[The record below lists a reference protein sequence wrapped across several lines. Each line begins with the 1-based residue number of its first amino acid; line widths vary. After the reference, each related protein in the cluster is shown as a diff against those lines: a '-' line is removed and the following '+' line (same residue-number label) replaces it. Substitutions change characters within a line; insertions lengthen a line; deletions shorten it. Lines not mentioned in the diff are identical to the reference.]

1 MEPLNFCRQ
10 IKKNIQQL
18 KDNNVYEKIKEIQ
31 PTFALHP
38 LLDKA
43 TKFTLPLNG
52 VILNDAKLKAL
63 EGVEEL
69 RLPYGCIALEYTRD
83 VNTYN
88 DYSPTKDQTRF
99 PSKIV
104 LLLVEWPEHIS
115 IQMWCHTV
123 GNWFPATPICIPKID
138 SYVMGSKGVYTYK
151 IFVPNLVGNETRESL
166 MQDYGMELEV
176 IFGFLNALAC
186 SNVKAEKLPFR
197 KPSKTLGAL
206 PFDEYHVLT
215 IDRPAGTGNGH
226 AGGSHRSPREHLR
239 RGHIRRLPTG
249 SKIWVN
255 AAVINA
261 GAGGKIRKQY
271 ALD

>member
-10 IKKNIQQL
+10 IKKAYAKSSMRDFTKKALPKMPLDLLL
-18 KDNNVYEKIKEIQ
+18 KG
-31 PTFALHP
+31 
-38 LLDKA
+38 LDLA
-43 TKFTLPLNG
+43 VKFTLPDDGKIIEDPKLKG
-52 VILNDAKLKAL
+52 LNDITELHLPYESIVLEFGLITAKLK
-63 EGVEEL
+63 
-69 RLPYGCIALEYTRD
+69 
-83 VNTYN
+83 
-88 DYSPTKDQTRF
+88 
-99 PSKIV
+99 KIV
-104 LLLVEWPEHIS
+104 VYAVEFKTNV
-115 IQMWCHTV
+115 TV
-123 GNWFPATPICIPKID
+123 SVWGGLDEVWIPFGIVSIPKTNFMRYD
-138 SYVMGSKGVYTYK
+138 ADGEVSFSFKRVDVTENEYK
-151 IFVPNLVGNETRESL
+151 KDMDALSNMAAGTLLN
-166 MQDYGMELEV
+166 
-176 IFGFLNALAC
+176 FLNALAC
-186 SNVKAEKLPFR
+186 SNVHTEKLPPR

-271 ALD
+271 AMG

>member
-10 IKKNIQQL
+10 IKKSFAESSWREYT
-18 KDNNVYEKIKEIQ
+18 KKEF
-31 PTFALHP
+31 PKMP
-38 LLDKA
+38 LDVLLNGLDLA
-43 TKFTLPLNG
+43 VKFTLPVDGKIIEDPKLKG
-52 VILNDAKLKAL
+52 LNDIT
-63 EGVEEL
+63 EL
-69 RLPYGCIALEYTRD
+69 HLPYE
-83 VNTYN
+83 
-88 DYSPTKDQTRF
+88 S
-99 PSKIV
+99 IV
-104 LLLVEWPEHIS
+104 LEFALIHAQIKKMVVYAVEFETKLVVSVWAGVDELWMPLGIVKLPKTNFMRYDADGEVSFNSQRVDVTEDKHKEFTGLLS
-115 IQMWCHTV
+115 
-123 GNWFPATPICIPKID
+123 
-138 SYVMGSKGVYTYK
+138 GVAASTLL
-151 IFVPNLVGNETRESL
+151 N
-166 MQDYGMELEV
+166 
-176 IFGFLNALAC
+176 FLNALAC
-186 SNVKAEKLPFR
+186 SNVHTEKLPLR

-271 ALD
+271 VLG

>member
-10 IKKNIQQL
+10 IKKSFAESSAR
-18 KDNNVYEKIKEIQ
+18 DYIKKEL
-31 PTFALHP
+31 PKMP
-38 LLDKA
+38 LDGLLGGLDLA
-43 TKFTLPLNG
+43 VKFTLPSDG
-52 VILNDAKLKAL
+52 RIIEDPKLK
-63 EGVEEL
+63 GISDITEL
-69 RLPYGCIALEYTRD
+69 RLPYESIALEFVLTGIEL
-83 VNTYN
+83 
-88 DYSPTKDQTRF
+88 K
-99 PSKIV
+99 KIV
-104 LLLVEWPEHIS
+104 VHAIEREASLIIIVWGGVNDIWAPMGIGL
-115 IQMWCHTV
+115 
-123 GNWFPATPICIPKID
+123 IPKINFMRHNPD
-138 SYVMGSKGVYTYK
+138 GSVEFAFKRIDVTEEKYK
-151 IFVPNLVGNETRESL
+151 KDMDVLAGCAADTLLN
-166 MQDYGMELEV
+166 
-176 IFGFLNALAC
+176 FLNALAC
-186 SNVKAEKLPFR
+186 SNVHTEKLPSR

-271 ALD
+271 AMG